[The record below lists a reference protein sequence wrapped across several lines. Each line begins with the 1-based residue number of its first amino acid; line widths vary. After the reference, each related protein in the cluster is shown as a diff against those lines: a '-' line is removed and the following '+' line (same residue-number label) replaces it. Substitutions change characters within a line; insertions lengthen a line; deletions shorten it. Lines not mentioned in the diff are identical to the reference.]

1 MIFRRSH
8 ETFTRRMGK
17 QYNASSHRAD
27 CGGRCVDAVRHV
39 EGARTVYRVCA
50 VGELARTEMFFVF
63 MLILGNNILP
73 MSSGGSPGDVTPPTY
88 TPMLD
93 FSDGRNSM
101 YAPII
106 QGI

>member
-1 MIFRRSH
+1 
-8 ETFTRRMGK
+8 
-17 QYNASSHRAD
+17 
-27 CGGRCVDAVRHV
+27 
-39 EGARTVYRVCA
+39 
-50 VGELARTEMFFVF
+50 MFFVF

-73 MSSGGSPGDVTPPTY
+73 MFSGGSPGDVTPPTY